1 MNTWEQILMLG
12 NAGALMCILYC
23 FFRWLDPVANYL
35 DLHLSKRLSKVGF
48 GLYILGMLLIFGS
61 VSERMQPYLNQ

>member
-35 DLHLSKRLSKVGF
+35 DLHLGKRLSKVGF

-61 VSERMQPYLNQ
+61 VSERMQPYLN

>member
-61 VSERMQPYLNQ
+61 VSERMQPYLN

>member
-23 FFRWLDPVANYL
+23 FFQWLDPVANYL
-35 DLHLSKRLSKVGF
+35 DLHLGKRLSKVGF
-48 GLYILGMLLIFGS
+48 SLYILGMLLIFGS
-61 VSERMQPYLNQ
+61 VSERMQPYLN

>member
-23 FFRWLDPVANYL
+23 FFQWLDPVANYL
-35 DLHLSKRLSKVGF
+35 DLHLGKRLSKVGF
-48 GLYILGMLLIFGS
+48 SLYILGMLLIFGS
-61 VSERMQPYLNQ
+61 VSERMQLYLN

>member
-48 GLYILGMLLIFGS
+48 GLYILGMLFIFGS
-61 VSERMQPYLNQ
+61 VSESI

>member
-1 MNTWEQILMLG
+1 MNTWEQILMFG

-23 FFRWLDPVANYL
+23 FFQWLDPVVNYL
-35 DLHLSKRLSKVGF
+35 DLHLGKRMSKVGF

-61 VSERMQPYLNQ
+61 VSERMQPYLN

>member
-35 DLHLSKRLSKVGF
+35 DLHLGKRLSKVGF
-48 GLYILGMLLIFGS
+48 SLYILGMLLIFGS
-61 VSERMQPYLNQ
+61 VSERMQPYLN

>member
-1 MNTWEQILMLG
+1 MNIWEQISMLG

-23 FFRWLDPVANYL
+23 FFKWLDPVANYL
-35 DLHLSKRLSKVGF
+35 EDLGKPLSKVGF

-61 VSERMQPYLNQ
+61 VSERMQPYLN